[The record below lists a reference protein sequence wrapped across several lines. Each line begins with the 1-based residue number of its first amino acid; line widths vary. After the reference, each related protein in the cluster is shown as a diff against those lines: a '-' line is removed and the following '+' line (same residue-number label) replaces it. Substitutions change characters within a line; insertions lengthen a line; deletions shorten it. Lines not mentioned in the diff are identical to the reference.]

1 MPELPEVEAAR
12 RLVDRTGRGRRIV
25 DVWCADDPIVLEGT
39 TPAALRK
46 VLLGRT
52 MRRAGRHGKHLW
64 IELDGRPWPVF
75 HFGMSG
81 GFHSTSERGVRL
93 VSSRWD
99 ASETA
104 WPPRF
109 TKLRMRLDDGTE
121 IAFADARRLGR
132 IRLRHD
138 PRAEPPVSALGF
150 DALRELPPARRLRD
164 LLDGRTAPVKAVLL
178 DQSFAA
184 GVGNWIADEVLY
196 QAAIDPRRRVHT
208 LTSRDLTRM
217 RAALRTVV
225 TTAVRLQADSDRF
238 PRAWLFHYRWG
249 RNADAVTPRGDR
261 IRHITVGG
269 RTTAWVPAVQH

>member
-12 RLVDRTGRGRRIV
+12 RLVDEAAAGRRIV
-25 DVWCADDPIVLEGT
+25 DVWCAADRIVLDRV
-39 TPAALRK
+39 TPAALRAA
-46 VLLGRT
+46 LTGRT
-52 MRRAGRHGKHLW
+52 VRQGHRHGKHFW
-64 IELDGRPWPVF
+64 IELDRRPWPVF

-81 GFHSTSERGVRL
+81 GFHSTSRRGVRL

-99 ASETA
+99 ADETA

-109 TKLRMRLDDGTE
+109 TKLRLRLAGGTE
-121 IAFADARRLGR
+121 LAFADARRLGR

-150 DALRELPPARRLRD
+150 DALRELPPARRLRA
-164 LLDGRTAPVKAVLL
+164 LIEGRTAPVKAMLL

-196 QAAIDPRRRVHT
+196 QAALDPRRRAHT
-208 LTSRDLTRM
+208 LTPREIARLRG
-217 RAALRTVV
+217 ALRRVV
-225 TTAVRLQADSDRF
+225 TTAVRLESDSDRY
-238 PRAWLFHYRWG
+238 PRSWLFHYRWG
-249 RNADAVTPRGDR
+249 RSADAVTARGER

-269 RTTAWVPAVQH
+269 RTTAWVPAVQR